1 MVRDDLL
8 TGTYRVNAA
17 TTRRHEHLYKKIERS
32 IIRTDDLHRPSALE
46 KVEGAQVILCTLD
59 TISNPK
65 LREFG
70 FTQAV
75 PINRVV
81 IDEASQIEIGQYL
94 PLFEFFGDTL
104 RKLCFIGDDQQCEVF
119 SLSPVAASYPSLLLI
134 SHFFTVPPYG
144 HDSLK
149 DLQSVFELDHL
160 QTSAI
165 FLNLQCEKRSLE
177 VYLLT
182 YSYS

>member
-1 MVRDDLL
+1 MAPIVL
-8 TGTYRVNAA
+8 TRPQLK
-17 TTRRHEHLYKKIERS
+17 RHEHLYKKIERS
-32 IIRTDDLHRPSALE
+32 IIRTDDLHRPGALE

-119 SLSPVAASYPSLLLI
+119 LPFPLCGVLILHFLSLTP
-134 SHFFTVPPYG
+134 
-144 HDSLK
+144 
-149 DLQSVFELDHL
+149 LQ
-160 QTSAI
+160 
-165 FLNLQCEKRSLE
+165 
-177 VYLLT
+177 YLLT
-182 YSYS
+182 GMIA